1 MATTDTKSD
10 TEFQHVAFERH
21 DHVAV
26 ITLQRPDRLNALNR
40 QMGLELHEALD
51 QLAGEQTERTALR
64 MVNELPLPFP
74 PEPATYPAVQS
85 VRLSVVRSTAA
96 ACSAVDGLTV
106 PWSSPR

>member
-10 TEFQHVAFERH
+10 TEFQHVALERH

-51 QLAGEQTERTALR
+51 QLPES
-64 MVNELPLPFP
+64 FP
-74 PEPATYPAVQS
+74 
-85 VRLSVVRSTAA
+85 RFGWL
-96 ACSAVDGLTV
+96 
-106 PWSSPR
+106 

>member
-51 QLAGEQTERTALR
+51 QLAGE
-64 MVNELPLPFP
+64 FP
-74 PEPATYPAVQS
+74 EGS
-85 VRLSVVRSTAA
+85 LLE
-96 ACSAVDGLTV
+96 VDGQADGFVFTADSADDRCQAV
-106 PWSSPR
+106 ASSLPSAE